1 MHTNRVQEFQVL
13 YTFSS
18 TYFSFLFSMV
28 LIGISLMIGDG
39 AHLFM
44 YLLGIW
50 ISSLEKC
57 LFKSFAPFLV
67 ELFGLLNYRSLFQTL
82 TPYHLYGLQ
91 MLSLIP

>member
-13 YTFSS
+13 YTFAS

-44 YLLGIW
+44 YLLGHLDIFFGEMPIQVLCPIFSQVIW
-50 ISSLEKC
+50 T
-57 LFKSFAPFLV
+57 F
-67 ELFGLLNYRSLFQTL
+67 EL
-82 TPYHLYGLQ
+82 
-91 MLSLIP
+91 